1 MDSRAGA
8 QRRRWLRSWVRE
20 ESFWRDVTARAL
32 SGLLV
37 VAITFTAGW
46 AGGYFDGPDGKFLLI
61 NTASVGLL
69 VAGFAGF
76 AVGVAWVAREV
87 RAAEGPSRERV
98 FWMRSLAAVSALLV
112 LTICLTLVLE
122 WAKGS

>member
-8 QRRRWLRSWVRE
+8 QRRRWLRSWVGE

-46 AGGYFDGPDGKFLLI
+46 AGGYFDGPDGK
-61 NTASVGLL
+61 
-69 VAGFAGF
+69 
-76 AVGVAWVAREV
+76 V

-98 FWMRSLAAVSALLV
+98 FWMGSLAAVSALLV

-122 WAKGS
+122 WAKGACPRREQ